1 MATTSSSG
9 IFTGSSSYSADFQ
22 NVVTRAV
29 AIASMPIT
37 QLTKDQTTLSSQS
50 TELQTLDGKFAAVQT
65 AIETISGALDGSSF
79 QTSASDDSVAAA
91 TVSTGATEGYYA
103 IQVNDI
109 GAYATS
115 LSTASWNAASGSAH
129 TYALSIGGV
138 KTDFTPAD
146 NSAASVAAAINST
159 FGTQVHATVVN
170 VGSSSAPDYRISL
183 QGAKLADTP
192 LDLQDN
198 GASLQTA
205 QITGRPAE
213 YIVNG
218 SGNVVQS
225 DSRNVNIATGVTI
238 SLISSSATPVD
249 ITVTRSTSALADA
262 LSGFASAYNDAVT
275 ELDAQRGQSGG
286 PLQGQSIVSQLTQAL
301 SGLATYT
308 SSDGVGSFSALGMS
322 LGADGKLTFNSL
334 GLMAT
339 DFSNSSGVASFLG
352 TPNGTGFLKSATNA
366 LNGIQDPT
374 SGVLKTTETDLDS
387 QISSLTTTIAQKQAQ
402 VDDLQQRMLDQMA
415 AADAMISSMEQQ
427 YSFMSNMF
435 QAMQTADQQYK

>member
-1 MATTSSSG
+1 MATSSSSG
-9 IFTGSSSYSADFQ
+9 IFTGSSSYSTDFQ

-29 AIASMPIT
+29 AIASLPIT
-37 QLTKDQTTLSSQS
+37 LLTNDQTSLSKQS
-50 TELQTLDGKFAAVQT
+50 TELQTLDGKFAALQT
-65 AIETISGALDGSSF
+65 AVGQISDALDGSSF
-79 QTSASDDSVAAA
+79 QTSVSDNSVAAT
-91 TVSTGATEGYYA
+91 TVSTGATEGYYS

-115 LSTASWNAASGSAH
+115 LSSASWNAASGSAH
-129 TYALSIGGV
+129 TYTLNVGGT

-146 NSAASVAAAINST
+146 NSAASVAAAINAK
-159 FGTQVHATVVN
+159 FGSQVHATVVN
-170 VGSSSAPDYRISL
+170 VGSSSAPDYRLSL

-192 LDLQDN
+192 LDILDN

-205 QITGRPAE
+205 QVTGRPAQ

-225 DSRNVNIATGVTI
+225 DSRNVSIATGLTI
-238 SLISSSATPVD
+238 SLLSSSAGPVD

-262 LSGFASAYNDAVT
+262 LSGFATAYNDAT
-275 ELDAQRGQSGG
+275 AELDAQRGQSAG
-286 PLQGQSIVSQLTQAL
+286 PLQGQSIVSQLSQAL

-308 SSDGVGSFSALGMS
+308 SSNAIGNLSALGLT

-339 DFSNSSGVASFLG
+339 DFSNSSGVAAFLG
-352 TPNGTGFLKSATNA
+352 TSTGTGFLKAATDA
-366 LNGIQDPT
+366 LAGIQDPV
-374 SGVLKTTETDLDS
+374 SGLLTTTKSNLDS
-387 QISSLTTTIAQKQAQ
+387 EISNLTTTIAQRQAQ
-402 VDDLQQRMLDQMA
+402 VDDLQQRMLEQMA

-427 YSFMSNMF
+427 YSYMSNMF